1 MKLFKYKHPDEPI
14 YYFQTNHQIE
24 IPETFNLKDFRA
36 MWVSNVLNIDLPTV
50 EDIDTY
56 QRKVIEMLETCLS
69 YNINAI
75 FFQVRT
81 TNDAF
86 YESKLNPY
94 SRYLTG
100 KEGKKPPFDVLK
112 WIIEETKK
120 REIEFHAWCNPYRV
134 SMKSSMTKDEYL
146 KDCDDLNFAKKHPE
160 LTVLDKNGQIILNP
174 AKKKVKQFIIDSM
187 VELANNYDV
196 DGIHFDDYFYPYAG
210 LDENN
215 NDFADF
221 AVRTNHSYT
230 LGDFRRQNV
239 SDVIQGVHEAL
250 KHLNPKI
257 RFGVSPFGI
266 WKNKAND
273 PKGSNTDPR
282 CSESYDNQYAD
293 AYLWVKKGYVDYI
306 VPQIYW
312 EFGHPIAPFA
322 DILDWWVNLL
332 KGSSVDLYIGHGAYR
347 LGNEGEFENIFEITN
362 QLKYANQYPEVKG
375 NVFFTYKT
383 FINQD
388 QSKMGMKEVK
398 KLLTRRVIDEKN

>member
-1 MKLFKYKHPDEPI
+1 MKLFKYKNPDQPI
-14 YYFQTNHQIE
+14 CYYQTTQQIE
-24 IPETFNLKDFRA
+24 IPDQFQSKNFRA
-36 MWVSNVLNIDLPTV
+36 LWVSNVVNIDLPTT

-56 QRKVIEMLETCLS
+56 QKKVMEMLDTCVS

-100 KEGKKPPFDVLK
+100 KEGRKPPFDVMK
-112 WIIEETKK
+112 WIIDEAKK
-120 REIEFHAWCNPYRV
+120 RKIEFHAWCNPYRV
-134 SMKSSMTKDEYL
+134 SMNASVTAEDYL
-146 KDCDDLNFAKKHPE
+146 KACDDLNFAKQRPD
-160 LTVLDKNGQIILNP
+160 LIVLDKKGQIILNP
-174 AKKKVKQFIIDSM
+174 AKQEVKEFIIKSM
-187 VELANNYDV
+187 VEIAENYDV

-210 LDENN
+210 LDDKI
-215 NDFADF
+215 NDLEEFEQ
-221 AVRTNHSYT
+221 RTDVSMT

-239 SDVIQGVHEAL
+239 TDVIKGVHDAL
-250 KHLNPKI
+250 KKSSPKV

-273 PKGSNTDPR
+273 PKGSNTDPK
-282 CSESYDNQYAD
+282 CSQSYDNQYAD

-312 EFGHPIAPFA
+312 EFGHAIAPFA
-322 DILDWWVNLL
+322 DILEWWVNLL
-332 KGSSVDLYIGHGAYR
+332 KDSKIDLYIGHGAYR
-347 LGNEGEFENIFEITN
+347 LGNEGEFENPFEIVN
-362 QLKYANQYPEVKG
+362 QLKYANQYPVVKG

-383 FINQD
+383 FINKD
-388 QSKMGMKEVK
+388 KSEKGMNELK
-398 KLLTRRVIDEKN
+398 KLLTRRVSDEKY

>member
-1 MKLFKYKHPDEPI
+1 MKLYKFKHPDEPI
-14 YYFQTNHQIE
+14 CYFQTNHQIE
-24 IPETFNLKDFRA
+24 IPETFDLKQFRA
-36 MWVSNVLNIDLPTV
+36 MWVSNVFNIDLPTV
-50 EDIDTY
+50 EDIDIY
-56 QRKVIEMLETCLS
+56 QKKVIEMLETCVS

-94 SRYLTG
+94 SRFLTG

-112 WIIEETKK
+112 WIIEEAKQRK
-120 REIEFHAWCNPYRV
+120 IEFHAWCNPYRV
-134 SMKSSMTKDEYL
+134 SMKSPMTPEEYL
-146 KDCDDLNFAKKHPE
+146 KDCDDLNFAKIHPE

-174 AKKKVKQFIIDSM
+174 AKKEVKQFIIDSM
-187 VELANNYDV
+187 VELAKNYNV

-210 LDENN
+210 LDETRNDLS
-215 NDFADF
+215 DFAERDNQ
-221 AVRTNHSYT
+221 AHS

-239 SDVIQGVHEAL
+239 TDVIQGVHHAL

-266 WKNKAND
+266 WKNIAND
-273 PKGSNTDPR
+273 SKGSNTDPK
-282 CSESYDNQYAD
+282 CSQSYDNQYAD
-293 AYLWVKKGYVDYI
+293 AYLWVKEEYIDYI

-322 DILDWWVNLL
+322 DILEWWVKLL
-332 KGSSVDLYIGHGAYR
+332 QDSKVDLYIGHGAYR
-347 LGNEGEFENIFEITN
+347 LGNEGEFENIHEITN

-383 FINQD
+383 FINKD
-388 QSKMGMKEVK
+388 KSEMGMKEVK
-398 KLLTRRVIDEKN
+398 KLLTRRVIDEEI

>member
-1 MKLFKYKHPDEPI
+1 MKLFKYKNQSEKI
-14 YYFQTNHQIE
+14 CYYQTNTQIE
-24 IPETFNLKDFRA
+24 IPEHYNEKEFRA
-36 MWVSNVLNIDLPTV
+36 MWVSNVLNIDLPTT

-56 QRKVIEMLETCLS
+56 QAKVIEMLETCIS

-94 SRYLTG
+94 SRFLTG
-100 KEGKKPPFDVLK
+100 KEGVKPPFDVLK
-112 WIIEETKK
+112 WIIEEAKK
-120 REIEFHAWCNPYRV
+120 RKIEFHAWCNPYRV
-134 SMKSSMTKDEYL
+134 SMKIQVTPEEYL
-146 KDCDDLNFAKKHPE
+146 MECDDLNFAKIHPE
-160 LTVLDKNGQIILNP
+160 LIILDTNGQIILNP
-174 AKKKVKQFIIDSM
+174 AKKEVQQFIIDSM
-187 VELANNYDV
+187 VELASNYEI

-210 LDENN
+210 LDETR
-215 NDFADF
+215 NDLADF
-221 AVRTNHSYT
+221 ELREDKSHT

-239 SDVIQGVHEAL
+239 TDVIKGVHEAL
-250 KHLNPKI
+250 KNSNPLI

-266 WKNKAND
+266 WKNIAND

-282 CSESYDNQYAD
+282 CSQSYDNQYAD
-293 AYLWVKKGYVDYI
+293 AYLWVKEEYIDYI

-322 DILDWWVNLL
+322 DILEWWVNLL
-332 KGSSVDLYIGHGAYR
+332 KDSKVDLYIGHGAYR
-347 LGNEGEFENIFEITN
+347 LGNEGEFENTHEITN
-362 QLKYANQYPEVKG
+362 QLKYANQYKEVKG

-388 QSKMGMKEVK
+388 KSLLGMKELK
-398 KLLTRRVIDEKN
+398 KLLTRRELDEKI

>member
-1 MKLFKYKHPDEPI
+1 MKLYKYKHPEEPI

-24 IPETFNLKDFRA
+24 IPEDFNLKDFRA

-50 EDIDTY
+50 EDIDNY
-56 QRKVIEMLETCLS
+56 QIKVIEMLETCIS

-120 REIEFHAWCNPYRV
+120 RKIEFHAWCNPYRV

-174 AKKKVKQFIIDSM
+174 AKKEVKQFIIDSM
-187 VELANNYDV
+187 VELAKNYDV

-221 AVRTNHSYT
+221 AVRTNHSHT

-239 SDVIQGVHEAL
+239 SEVIHGVHEAL

-266 WKNKAND
+266 WKNKTND

-332 KGSSVDLYIGHGAYR
+332 KGSHVDLYIGHGAYR

-362 QLKYANQYPEVKG
+362 QLKYANQYPEVNG